1 MRYFLIITILFL
13 FLPATASAWPGRIV
27 AVIDGDT
34 IEVEPANGG
43 QRVRVRLHGIDAPEK
58 RQPGGESATGFVFG
72 FLYREVEIQ
81 EQEKSPDRY
90 GRTVATIFFP
100 DGDSLQA
107 ALLRNGF
114 AWVWPRYCK
123 NCQEWQ
129 GLQEDARM
137 ARRGLWSE
145 PSPMAPWLWRQQR
158 REARQRQ

>member
-13 FLPATASAWPGRIV
+13 FLPTAASAWPGRIV
-27 AVIDGDT
+27 TVVDGDT
-34 IEVEPANGG
+34 IEIEPSLGG

-58 RQPGGESATGFVFG
+58 RQPGGEAATGFVFD
-72 FLYREVEIQ
+72 FLYREVEVQ
-81 EQEKSPDRY
+81 EQGKSPDRC
-90 GRTVATIFFP
+90 GRTVAIIFFP

-107 ALLRNGF
+107 ALLRNGL
-114 AWVWPRYCK
+114 AWVWPQYCK
-123 NCQEWQ
+123 NCQVGQ
-129 GLQEDARM
+129 GLQDDARM